1 MRGKTTRSVPDGK
14 SEHTVW
20 VSEGAG
26 MTMESVRRVADYGC
40 GVELRLA
47 RRTAQKTKRLWR
59 AAWQSTPA
67 VDLAEARACEDE
79 TLLAAGA

>member
-1 MRGKTTRSVPDGK
+1 MSPVKRRAALGRSRVDDMRGKTTRSVPDGK

-47 RRTAQKTKRLWR
+47 RRTAQKT
-59 AAWQSTPA
+59 
-67 VDLAEARACEDE
+67 
-79 TLLAAGA
+79 